1 MLQLEADE
9 FLLAGSAD
17 KLAPADI
24 ETMIA
29 QRLAA
34 REAKDWAESDRIR
47 DELAEQGVILEDSKG
62 VTTWRYA

>member
-1 MLQLEADE
+1 
-9 FLLAGSAD
+9 
-17 KLAPADI
+17 
-24 ETMIA
+24 MIA
-29 QRLAA
+29 LRLAA